1 LSSYTLHGYAEV
13 IKVFLNWC
21 VRERHYGVDRDFFL
35 NIKMPRVDQKVIE
48 TVTHDQLRRM
58 ILVCHKEIT
67 KSLWM
72 RDEAIIRVLVST
84 GVRAS
89 ELCGMTLEGVSFS
102 PNDAHIRV
110 MGKGRKER
118 EVPLG
123 REARVALHR
132 YIQVYR
138 RAPQGERHVWM
149 GHRGN
154 VLYPDALDRIIRRL
168 ARWGG
173 VTGVRASAHIFRH
186 TFATEFLKKSGD
198 IYWLSRLM
206 GHSSVTVTEISLKA
220 VKASDARQ
228 GVSLFDDL

>member
-1 LSSYTLHGYAEV
+1 
-13 IKVFLNWC
+13 
-21 VRERHYGVDRDFFL
+21 VREKHYGVDRDFFE
-35 NIKMPRVDQKVIE
+35 NIKLPRVDQKVIE
-48 TVTHDQLRRM
+48 TFTHDQLRRM
-58 ILVCHKEIT
+58 IHAAHKEIT
-67 KSLWM
+67 KTLWM

-89 ELCGMTLEGVSFS
+89 ELCGMKLEDVSFS
-102 PNDAHIRV
+102 PTDAHIKV

-138 RAPQGERHVWM
+138 RAPAQEHHVWI
-149 GHRGN
+149 GHRNN

-173 VTGVRASAHIFRH
+173 VSGVRVSAHTFRH
-186 TFATEFLKKSGD
+186 TFAQEFLRKTGD
-198 IYWLSRLM
+198 IYRLSRLL
-206 GHSSVTVTEISLKA
+206 GHSSVSVTEIYLKA
-220 VKASDARQ
+220 VEASDARA